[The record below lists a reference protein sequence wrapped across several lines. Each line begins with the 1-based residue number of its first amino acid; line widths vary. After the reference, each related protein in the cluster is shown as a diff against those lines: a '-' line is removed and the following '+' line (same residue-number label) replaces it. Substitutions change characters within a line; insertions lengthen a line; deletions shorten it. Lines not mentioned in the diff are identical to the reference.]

1 MTSSEIK
8 SKARESLSNKW
19 GKAALITFCYVVI

>member
-8 SKARESLSNKW
+8 SKARESLTNKW
-19 GKAALITFCYVVI
+19 GKAALITFVIL